1 MGAFDVVVLGGGT
14 AGVHVATEVADGG
27 QAVALVEA
35 GLIGGESP
43 YLACVPSNSLLLSAA
58 RDQTWEDAVAR
69 RTEVTGGLDDSAP
82 ARRLR
87 RAGVTVIRGTG
98 RITAPGTVEVRLA
111 PDAGHA
117 AAGTPG
123 VDTVPLAYSDLVIAT
138 GCEPVAPPI
147 EGLPDIPAWT
157 TAEGLCSPDLPRR
170 LIVLGG
176 GPAGCELTQI
186 YASFGS
192 QVTLVEAEAALLPGE
207 PAFAGEIL
215 AAALRRAGAEIYLGS
230 RATKAERTPDGL
242 TLALA
247 DGTRIDADRLLLA
260 TGRRPR
266 LGGLGLD
273 ALGLEITPGMP
284 LPTTTRCEV
293 AGASGPGRVW
303 AAGDVTGTTN
313 THASHYQASVVAA
326 NIGGQQREADYSAI
340 PRCVFTMPSVFAVGV
355 VPGIAAADQDEA
367 EEDAEAGEED
377 AEAGRDAASPA
388 VAGHG
393 SGSGHGAAAADDM
406 TRRMLRIARVPAEA
420 GTQPQAQTAAET
432 GAAAAVTAAAAARS
446 AEADRNAAAAHGPR
460 LITAR
465 ASLGDTTRAHLGQD
479 DLGCLE
485 LYADAETGV
494 LAGAVAVG
502 PDAASWMGEVTLAIR
517 AKISVAVLA
526 DVVHAFPT
534 YGEALETALREL
546 AGTGGSKIFAYQQ
559 EKGTGPLSELDME
572 TPEGDAI
579 EQHQDVVED
588 ETGAAARR
596 EVPLDVNEADA
607 AEQERAVGFDDD
619 DYR

>member
-14 AGVHVATEVADGG
+14 AGVHVATEVAGG
-27 QAVALVEA
+27 GKAVALVEA

-43 YLACVPSNSLLLSAA
+43 YLACLPSNSLLLSAA
-58 RDQTWEDAVAR
+58 RGTSWEDAVAR
-69 RTEVTGGLDDSAP
+69 RNDVTGGLDDSA
-82 ARRLR
+82 AQRRLS

-98 RITAPGTVEVRLA
+98 RITAPGTVEVTLA
-111 PDAGHA
+111 PGEESAP
-117 AAGTPG
+117 AGT
-123 VDTVPLAYSDLVIAT
+123 VVPLAYTDLVLAT

-147 EGLPDIPAWT
+147 EGLSDIPAWT
-157 TAEGLCSPDLPRR
+157 TAESLCSPDLPRR

-192 QVTLVEAEAALLPGE
+192 QVSLVEADQRLLPGE

-215 AAALRRAGAEIYLGS
+215 AAALRRSGAEIYLGS

-260 TGRRPR
+260 SGRRPR

-273 ALGLEITPGMP
+273 ALGLEIRPGMA

-293 AGASGPGRVW
+293 AGASGHGIRVW
-303 AAGDVTGTTN
+303 AAGDVTGTTH

-326 NIGGQQREADYSAI
+326 NILGVPREADYSAL
-340 PRCVFTMPSVFAVGV
+340 PRCVFTIPSVFSVGF
-355 VPGIAAADQDEA
+355 VPGTAEVQD
-367 EEDAEAGEED
+367 DAEALPPDADAGTASGAGAETGSAPDPGE
-377 AEAGRDAASPA
+377 R
-388 VAGHG
+388 
-393 SGSGHGAAAADDM
+393 
-406 TRRMLRIARVPAEA
+406 TRGMLRIARMPGADQAPPDQPVPLPDQVNGSGPAA
-420 GTQPQAQTAAET
+420 G
-432 GAAAAVTAAAAARS
+432 
-446 AEADRNAAAAHGPR
+446 NPR
-460 LITAR
+460 LVTAR
-465 ASLGDTTRAHLGQD
+465 ASLGDTTRAQLGQD

-485 LYADAETGV
+485 LYADAGSGV
-494 LAGAVAVG
+494 LTGAVAVG

-517 AKISVAVLA
+517 AKIPVTILA

-546 AGTGGSKIFAYQQ
+546 AGTGAGATGPRVVVMADQ
-559 EKGTGPLSELDME
+559 EERGTGPLSEQGME
-572 TPEGDAI
+572 TPEVDAI
-579 EQHQDVVED
+579 EQDQELIPD
-588 ETGAAARR
+588 ETVVGARR
-596 EVPLDVNEADA
+596 EVPFDVNEADA
-607 AEQERAVGFDDD
+607 AEQDRVVGYDDD

>member
-14 AGVHVATEVADGG
+14 AGVHVATEVAGG
-27 QAVALVEA
+27 GKAVALVEA

-43 YLACVPSNSLLLSAA
+43 YLACLPSNSLLLSAA
-58 RDQTWEDAVAR
+58 RGTSWEDAVAR
-69 RTEVTGGLDDSAP
+69 RTDVTGGLDDSA
-82 ARRLR
+82 ALRRLS

-98 RITAPGTVEVRLA
+98 RVTAPGAVEVTLA
-111 PDAGHA
+111 PGEESAP
-117 AAGTPG
+117 AGT
-123 VDTVPLAYSDLVIAT
+123 VVPLAYTDLVLAT

-147 EGLPDIPAWT
+147 EGLSDIPAWT
-157 TAEGLCSPDLPRR
+157 TAESLCSPDLPRR

-192 QVTLVEAEAALLPGE
+192 QVSLVEADQRLLPGE

-260 TGRRPR
+260 SGRRPR

-273 ALGLEITPGMP
+273 ALGLDITPGMA

-293 AGASGPGRVW
+293 VGAGGDGVRVW
-303 AAGDVTGTTN
+303 AAGDVTGTTH
-313 THASHYQASVVAA
+313 THASRYQAGVVAA
-326 NIGGQQREADYSAI
+326 NILGDARDADYSAL
-340 PRCVFTMPSVFAVGV
+340 PRCVFTIPSVFSVGI
-355 VPGIAAADQDEA
+355 VPGAAEAAGDAGTEAAAVSSA
-367 EEDAEAGEED
+367 ENSTGAETRAGSENTAGTGNGLASEAGE
-377 AEAGRDAASPA
+377 R
-388 VAGHG
+388 
-393 SGSGHGAAAADDM
+393 
-406 TRRMLRIARVPAEA
+406 TRRMLRIARMPGEDQVQPGHQAPPGYQAPPAHPA
-420 GTQPQAQTAAET
+420 SGP
-432 GAAAAVTAAAAARS
+432 GPS
-446 AEADRNAAAAHGPR
+446 DGSPR
-460 LITAR
+460 LVTAR
-465 ASLGDTTRAHLGQD
+465 ASLGDTVRAQLGQD

-485 LYADAETGV
+485 LYADAESGV

-517 AKISVAVLA
+517 AKVPVTILA

-546 AGTGGSKIFAYQQ
+546 AGTGTSTARHSTARHSAVVADQE
-559 EKGTGPLSELDME
+559 EKGTGPMSEQDME
-572 TPEGDAI
+572 TPEDDAI
-579 EQHQDVVED
+579 EQDQELLPD
-588 ETGAAARR
+588 ETVVGARR
-596 EVPLDVNEADA
+596 EVPFDVNEADA
-607 AEQERAVGFDDD
+607 AEQERAVGYDDD

>member
-1 MGAFDVVVLGGGT
+1 M
-14 AGVHVATEVADGG
+14 
-27 QAVALVEA
+27 
-35 GLIGGESP
+35 
-43 YLACVPSNSLLLSAA
+43 
-58 RDQTWEDAVAR
+58 
-69 RTEVTGGLDDSAP
+69 
-82 ARRLR
+82 
-87 RAGVTVIRGTG
+87 TVIRGTG
-98 RITAPGTVEVRLA
+98 RITSPGTVEVTLA
-111 PDAGHA
+111 PGANPA
-117 AAGTPG
+117 AAVT
-123 VDTVPLAYSDLVIAT
+123 TVSLTYSDLVIAT

-147 EGLPDIPAWT
+147 EGLSDIPAWT
-157 TAEGLCSPDLPRR
+157 TAESLCSPDLPRR

-192 QVTLVEAEAALLPGE
+192 QVTLVEAEPALLPGE

-273 ALGLEITPGMP
+273 ALGLAVTPGMA

-293 AGASGPGRVW
+293 ADVNGDQGRVW
-303 AAGDVTGTTN
+303 AAGDVTGTTH

-326 NIGGQQREADYSAI
+326 NILGQHREADYSAI
-340 PRCVFTMPSVFAVGV
+340 PRCVFTTPSVFAVGV
-355 VPGIAAADQDEA
+355 VPGTAAATPPRTRH
-367 EEDAEAGEED
+367 
-377 AEAGRDAASPA
+377 AGRRSRPGGRRSRPRGRKRRHGQQRHRPA
-388 VAGHG
+388 DPADP
-393 SGSGHGAAAADDM
+393 AAAAGGEVFGS
-406 TRRMLRIARVPAEA
+406 RRMLRIARTPAEA
-420 GTQPQAQTAAET
+420 GTWP
-432 GAAAAVTAAAAARS
+432 
-446 AEADRNAAAAHGPR
+446 AEAGRGRRGTGR
-460 LITAR
+460 LTDAGLTDTGLVTVR

-485 LYADAETGV
+485 LYADARSGV

-502 PDAASWMGEVTLAIR
+502 PDAASWMGEITLAIR

-546 AGTGGSKIFAYQQ
+546 AGTGGSTIIADQQ

-579 EQHQDVVED
+579 EQHQEVFAD
-588 ETGAAARR
+588 ETVTAARR
-596 EVPLDVNEADA
+596 EVPFDVNEADA

>member
-14 AGVHVATEVADGG
+14 AGVHVATEVAGG
-27 QAVALVEA
+27 GKTVALVEA

-43 YLACVPSNSLLLSAA
+43 YLACLPSNSLLLSAT
-58 RDQTWEDAVAR
+58 RGKTWEDAVAR
-69 RTEVTGGLDDSAP
+69 RTDVTGGLDDSA
-82 ARRLR
+82 AWHRLR

-98 RITAPGTVEVRLA
+98 RITAPGTVEVTLA
-111 PDAGHA
+111 PGEESAP
-117 AAGTPG
+117 AGT
-123 VDTVPLAYSDLVIAT
+123 VVPLAYADLVLAT

-147 EGLPDIPAWT
+147 EGLSDIPAWT
-157 TAEGLCSPDLPRR
+157 TAESLCSPDLPRR

-192 QVTLVEAEAALLPGE
+192 QVTLVEADQRLLPGE

-215 AAALRRAGAEIYLGS
+215 AAALRRAGAEICLGS

-260 TGRRPR
+260 SGRRPR

-273 ALGLEITPGMP
+273 ALGLAITPGMA

-293 AGASGPGRVW
+293 AGVGGRVY
-303 AAGDVTGTTN
+303 AAGDVTGTTH

-326 NIGGQQREADYSAI
+326 NILGLPREADYSAL
-340 PRCVFTMPSVFAVGV
+340 PRCVFTVPSVFSVGV
-355 VPGIAAADQDEA
+355 VPGT
-367 EEDAEAGEED
+367 AEAGED
-377 AEAGRDAASPA
+377 SGITPEASEAR
-388 VAGHG
+388 
-393 SGSGHGAAAADDM
+393 GAPGAPEADERA
-406 TRRMLRIARVPAEA
+406 RRMLRIAPMPAEDPSQPGHSQPAHSQPGHSQPGHDAGA
-420 GTQPQAQTAAET
+420 GTAASGPDPAAE
-432 GAAAAVTAAAAARS
+432 S
-446 AEADRNAAAAHGPR
+446 PR
-460 LITAR
+460 LVTVR
-465 ASLGDTTRAHLGQD
+465 ASLGDTTRAQLGQD

-485 LYADAETGV
+485 LYADAEAGV

-502 PDAASWMGEVTLAIR
+502 PDAASWMGEITLAIR
-517 AKISVAVLA
+517 AKIPVAILA

-546 AGTGGSKIFAYQQ
+546 AGTGSSAAKA
-559 EKGTGPLSELDME
+559 GPVMAGQREEGIRPVSELGME
-572 TPEGDAI
+572 TPEDDAL
-579 EQHQDVVED
+579 EQHQELIADEAVVGARHDV
-588 ETGAAARR
+588 
-596 EVPLDVNEADA
+596 PFDVNEADA
-607 AEQERAVGFDDD
+607 AEQDRVVGYDDD

>member
-14 AGVHVATEVADGG
+14 AGQHVAAEVAGG
-27 QAVALVEA
+27 GKAVALVEA

-43 YLACVPSNSLLLSAA
+43 YLACLPSNSLLLSAA
-58 RDQTWEDAVAR
+58 RGESWEDAVAR
-69 RTEVTGGLDDSAP
+69 RNEVTGGLDDSA
-82 ARRLR
+82 AASRLA

-98 RITAPGTVEVRLA
+98 RITAPGAVEVTLGPGAEAA
-111 PDAGHA
+111 PT
-117 AAGTPG
+117 GT
-123 VDTVPLAYSDLVIAT
+123 VVPLSYADLVIAT

-147 EGLPDIPAWT
+147 EGLSDIPAWT
-157 TAEGLCSPDLPRR
+157 TAQSLCSPDLPRR

-192 QVTLVEAEAALLPGE
+192 QVTLVEAEPTLLPGE

-230 RATKAERTPDGL
+230 PATKAERTPDGL
-242 TLALA
+242 TLALE

-266 LGGLGLD
+266 LGGLGLE
-273 ALGLEITPGMP
+273 ALGLTVTPGMA

-293 AGASGPGRVW
+293 AGISVGSSRVW
-303 AAGDVTGTTN
+303 AAGDVTGTTH
-313 THASHYQASVVAA
+313 THASHYQARVVAA
-326 NIGGQQREADYSAI
+326 NILGRPREADYTAI
-340 PRCVFTMPSVFAVGV
+340 PRCVFTTPSVFSVGV
-355 VPGIAAADQDEA
+355 VPGAAAWPT
-367 EEDAEAGEED
+367 
-377 AEAGRDAASPA
+377 GRNEN
-388 VAGHG
+388 
-393 SGSGHGAAAADDM
+393 GAAAGNGSGA
-406 TRRMLRIARVPAEA
+406 TGERRILRIARPPAEA
-420 GTQPQAQTAAET
+420 GSSADT
-432 GAAAAVTAAAAARS
+432 GRSPGLVTV
-446 AEADRNAAAAHGPR
+446 
-460 LITAR
+460 R
-465 ASLGDTTRAHLGQD
+465 ASLGDTTRARLGLD

-485 LYADAETGV
+485 LYADPKSGT

-502 PDAASWMGEVTLAIR
+502 PDAASWMAEVTLAIR
-517 AKISVAVLA
+517 AKIPMTVLA

-546 AGTGGSKIFAYQQ
+546 AGSGD
-559 EKGTGPLSELDME
+559 GTVNADQKERGIGPLSELDME

-579 EQHQDVVED
+579 EQHQEVIAD
-588 ETGAAARR
+588 ETVAAGRR
-596 EVPLDVNEADA
+596 EVPFDVNEADA

>member
-1 MGAFDVVVLGGGT
+1 
-14 AGVHVATEVADGG
+14 
-27 QAVALVEA
+27 
-35 GLIGGESP
+35 
-43 YLACVPSNSLLLSAA
+43 
-58 RDQTWEDAVAR
+58 
-69 RTEVTGGLDDSAP
+69 VTGGLDDSA
-82 ARRLR
+82 AERRLR
-87 RAGVTVIRGTG
+87 RASVTVIRGTG
-98 RITAPGTVEVRLA
+98 RITAPGTVEVTLG
-111 PDAGHA
+111 PDAGQPG
-117 AAGTPG
+117 AGTPG
-123 VDTVPLAYSDLVIAT
+123 VDTVPLTYSDLVIAT

-147 EGLPDIPAWT
+147 EGLSDIPAWT
-157 TAEGLCSPDLPRR
+157 TAESLCSPDLPRR

-192 QVTLVEAEAALLPGE
+192 QVTLVEAEPALLPGE

-230 RATKAERTPDGL
+230 RATKAERTHDGL

-260 TGRRPR
+260 SGRRPR

-273 ALGLEITPGMP
+273 ALGLEVTPGMA

-293 AGASGPGRVW
+293 AGVSSGPGRVW
-303 AAGDVTGTTN
+303 AAGDVTGTTH

-326 NIGGQQREADYSAI
+326 NISGQRREADYSAI
-340 PRCVFTMPSVFAVGV
+340 PRCVFTTPSVFAVGV
-355 VPGIAAADQDEA
+355 VPGIADQEQD
-367 EEDAEAGEED
+367 
-377 AEAGRDAASPA
+377 
-388 VAGHG
+388 
-393 SGSGHGAAAADDM
+393 AAAAAPVAVTPVSGDR
-406 TRRMLRIARVPAEA
+406 TRRMLRVARVPAEA
-420 GTQPQAQTAAET
+420 RS
-432 GAAAAVTAAAAARS
+432 AAR
-446 AEADRNAAAAHGPR
+446 ADGPR

-465 ASLGDTTRAHLGQD
+465 ASLGGTTRAHLGQD

-502 PDAASWMGEVTLAIR
+502 PDAASWMGEVTLAVR

-534 YGEALETALREL
+534 YGEALEAALREL
-546 AGTGGSKIFAYQQ
+546 AGTGGSNVHAYQQ
-559 EKGTGPLSELDME
+559 EKGIGPLSELDME

-579 EQHQDVVED
+579 EQHQEVVED
-588 ETGAAARR
+588 ETVPRARR